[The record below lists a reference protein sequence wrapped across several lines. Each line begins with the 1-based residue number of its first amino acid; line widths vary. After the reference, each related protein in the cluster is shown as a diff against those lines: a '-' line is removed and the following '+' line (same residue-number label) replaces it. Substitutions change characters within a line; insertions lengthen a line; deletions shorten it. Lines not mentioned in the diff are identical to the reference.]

1 MGVKVR
7 EKPPNSGI
15 WWIFIDHQGKRKAK
29 KIGKDKK
36 LAQEV
41 AKKIEARMTLGDV
54 GLLDQE
60 ENNIPTLR
68 QYVYG
73 WKGEEGRIKPGWFEK
88 QAQLALKRSTWLNY
102 QTMLRV
108 HILPELGAY
117 QLNQIS
123 SRNTADFLVSKLK
136 QGLRSKTVK
145 NIKNCL
151 SSILSHAHQPD
162 GYIEQNP
169 VIGVRVAK
177 PEAETAF
184 REPDP
189 FSWEDRSILEETY
202 REHAK
207 KYYPMILAGFRTGL
221 RLGELIAL
229 QWGDFDFKHKLIRVS
244 RNIAAGRITTPKSKS
259 SSRDVRMTNQ
269 LLEELKALRVRCKE
283 EALGKGWPSAP
294 EWVFY
299 NETGALLNAD
309 NFRKRVWDR
318 MMEKSGLRRRTPHDM
333 RHTYATLRLSKGDS
347 LAEVSKEMGHS
358 SAEITYKTYYRWM
371 PKESLTDIDEL
382 DNRQPDATYSQPKSK
397 KG

>member
-15 WWIFIDHQGKRKAK
+15 WWVFIDHQGRRKAK
-29 KIGKDKK
+29 KVGKDKK
-36 LAQEV
+36 LAQDV
-41 AKKIEARMTLGDV
+41 AKKIEAKITLGDV
-54 GLLDQE
+54 GLIDQQ
-60 ENNIPTLR
+60 ENNTPTLR

-73 WKGEEGRIKPGWFEK
+73 WKDEERTHPGWFEK
-88 QAQLALKRSTWLNY
+88 QAQLALKRSTWKNY
-102 QTMLRV
+102 HTLLKV
-108 HILPELGAY
+108 HILPELGEHR
-117 QLNQIS
+117 LNQIS
-123 SRNTADFLVSKLK
+123 SRSTADFLVSKLR

-151 SSILSHAHQPD
+151 SSILSHACQPD
-162 GYIEQNP
+162 CYIEQNP
-169 VIGVRVAK
+169 VIGIKVPK
-177 PEAETAF
+177 PEAEAAF

-189 FSWEDRSILEETY
+189 FSWEDRGILEGTY
-202 REHAK
+202 RENAA
-207 KYYPMILAGFRTGL
+207 KYYPMILTGFRTGL

-229 QWGDFDFKHKLIRVS
+229 QWGDIDFKHRLIRVS

-259 SSRDVRMTNQ
+259 STRDVRMTSQ
-269 LLEELKALRVRCKE
+269 LLEELNRQKAKCKE
-283 EALGKGWPSAP
+283 EALGRGWPAIP

-299 NETGALLNAD
+299 NETGGFLNGD

-318 MMEKSGLRRRTPHDM
+318 MMERSGLRRRTPHDM

-382 DNRQPDATYSQPKSK
+382 DNRQPDATYPQPERKR
-397 KG
+397 G